1 MFELISGTLFSI
13 SANIDNIP
21 IGLSYG
27 VRKIHISLIK
37 NIFICAITS
46 IVTFLSMLV
55 GQNISKF
62 FDVKTTNILGSILL
76 ILLGVYP
83 IIKNIFS
90 KKKFDKLNNNNNIN
104 IVKNNNDINLKEL
117 LIMIITLSLNN
128 IAAGIAA
135 SIAGVNIIC
144 TTIFTFIFCV
154 VFLYIGNNLGK
165 KINNRL
171 IEKYSEFISSFIL
184 ILIGIIELFI

>member
-37 NIFICAITS
+37 KFFICAITS

-90 KKKFDKLNNNNNIN
+90 KKKIDKLNNNN
-104 IVKNNNDINLKEL
+104 IVTNNNDINLKEL